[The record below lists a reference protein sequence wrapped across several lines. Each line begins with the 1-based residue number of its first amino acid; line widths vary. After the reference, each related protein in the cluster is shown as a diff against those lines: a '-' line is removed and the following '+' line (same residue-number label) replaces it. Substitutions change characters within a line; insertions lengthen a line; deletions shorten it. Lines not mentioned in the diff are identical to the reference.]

1 MNASPGRPTP
11 AFGSKRRI
19 RNRLNPPPLSTI
31 PRRRHAVCSGPK
43 KALTRG
49 TPFIVVYSITVVPS
63 RPPTRSAPLRG
74 LFVGAG
80 QFASTQLDA
89 WSQVP
94 GAEIVGLVNRTL
106 PRAQELAARHG
117 IRVVGTDLVALLGEL
132 QPDFVD
138 ICTAVE
144 THLPLTAAAVAAGV
158 PVLCQKPMAPTLAES
173 RELADLAAAAG
184 VPVMINDNWRWQ
196 AWYREIKRLLDA
208 GTLGVPQGCLLALRT
223 ADGAGPEPYARQPY
237 FRTME
242 RFLVFETGIHY
253 LDTMRFLF
261 GEVERLHCVTRR
273 LNPAI
278 RGEDRALITLEFA
291 GGLTAVWDGNRVAP
305 FPYERPPFNG
315 FMRLDGSEAALE
327 VDPFGRMT
335 LVPRG
340 GAPRHHTYEIPP
352 GYRGGSTVATQR
364 HFVDCLHTGAPF
376 ETSAADYLRTTE
388 LVFAAYESAERG
400 EPVALAQH

>member
-1 MNASPGRPTP
+1 M
-11 AFGSKRRI
+11 
-19 RNRLNPPPLSTI
+19 
-31 PRRRHAVCSGPK
+31 
-43 KALTRG
+43 
-49 TPFIVVYSITVVPS
+49 
-63 RPPTRSAPLRG
+63 RG

-80 QFASTQLDA
+80 QFASIQLDA

-94 GAEIVGLVNRTL
+94 EVEIVGLVNRTL
-106 PRAQELAARHG
+106 PRARELAARHH
-117 IRVVGTDLVALLGEL
+117 IPVVGIDLTALLGEL

-173 RELADLAAAAG
+173 RELARLAAV

-196 AWYREIKRLLDA
+196 AWYREIRRLLDA
-208 GTLGVPQGCLLALRT
+208 GALGAPQSCLLALRT

-253 LDTMRFLF
+253 LDTLRFLF
-261 GEVERLHCVTRR
+261 GEVTRLHCVTRR
-273 LNPAI
+273 LNPVI
-278 RGEDRALITLEFA
+278 RGEDAAVITLEFA
-291 GGLTAVWDGNRVAP
+291 SGLTAVWDGNRVAP
-305 FPYERPPFNG
+305 FPCERPPFNG
-315 FMRLDGSEAALE
+315 FMRLDGAEATLE

-335 LVPRG
+335 LTPRG
-340 GAPRHHTYEIPP
+340 GPPRPHSYTIPP
-352 GYRGGSTVATQR
+352 GYRGGSAVAAQR
-364 HFVDCLHTGAPF
+364 HFIECLRTGTPF

-388 LVFAAYESAERG
+388 LVFAAYESAERH
-400 EPVALAQH
+400 EPVALASP